1 MTKYQ
6 SSLNIRFGEMGR
18 HACYRVRRLKEL
30 HAVAQHLR
38 SIYGGVQS
46 VHAGTSDVSSSERNK
61 SRNNDSGNIRSL
73 LMQLW

>member
-1 MTKYQ
+1 
-6 SSLNIRFGEMGR
+6 MGR

-46 VHAGTSDVSSSERNK
+46 VHAGTSDVSSSEQNK
-61 SRNNDSGNIRSL
+61 SRNNDSEQNQEISDHFWCSFGRHAL
-73 LMQLW
+73 HTLK